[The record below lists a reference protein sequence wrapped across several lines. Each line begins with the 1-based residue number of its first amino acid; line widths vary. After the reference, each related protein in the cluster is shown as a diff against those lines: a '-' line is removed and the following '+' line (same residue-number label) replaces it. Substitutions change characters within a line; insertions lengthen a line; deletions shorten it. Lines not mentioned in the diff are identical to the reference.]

1 MGVIWTESGLVDFCD
16 ASGTRGSDMDSIV
29 IAARRQK
36 SLIEEMLYL
45 GVRVLDMLDSGR
57 MEDVEN
63 ILLLRAE
70 RMRAFAMA
78 EATIDTKMAGIEN
91 GSAVNLKERAEL
103 HDLNL
108 QIVSL
113 VSQLVAIDK
122 EAEHLIELRIA
133 AGRKFKPQGTYAS
146 MPGEAEMSRSE
157 GYEGPLPQAGACG

>member
-1 MGVIWTESGLVDFCD
+1 
-16 ASGTRGSDMDSIV
+16 MDSIV
-29 IAARRQK
+29 IAARRQ
-36 SLIEEMLYL
+36 I
-45 GVRVLDMLDSGR
+45 
-57 MEDVEN
+57 
-63 ILLLRAE
+63 LRAE

-146 MPGEAEMSRSE
+146 MPGEAEMSQSE
-157 GYEGPLPQAGACG
+157 GYQGPLPQAGACG